1 LKTQREN
8 SKSSEVLLLINL
20 YKNMPLLS
28 KLKNQSDSPFKNTFF
43 QFFHFWERSANM
55 RRLSSDDVKPVL
67 YTQYYSKISNR
78 EKIYIY
84 CDLAAGLSAVVEP
97 IP

>member
-1 LKTQREN
+1 
-8 SKSSEVLLLINL
+8 
-20 YKNMPLLS
+20 
-28 KLKNQSDSPFKNTFF
+28 
-43 QFFHFWERSANM
+43 M

-78 EKIYIY
+78 ENIYIRIY
-84 CDLAAGLSAVVEP
+84 CDLAAGLSEVVEP